1 MNRQSRNSSSQKRR
15 VSAHLADD
23 LKTRYSTRAVPIRKG
38 DSVRVFRGEFAGL
51 EGKVDTID
59 RPHSRVFVEGMTR
72 EKTAGGK
79 SSRLS
84 VHASKVIL
92 TNLNLSDKWR
102 SSLLE
107 DKPKTAKDRDTDEDS
122 A

>member
-1 MNRQSRNSSSQKRR
+1 
-15 VSAHLADD
+15 VSAHLADE

-38 DSVRVFRGEFAGL
+38 DSVRVLRGEFAGL

-59 RPHSRVFVEGMTR
+59 RANSRVFVEGMTR
-72 EKTAGGK
+72 EKTPGGT

-84 VHASKVIL
+84 VHSSKVIL
-92 TNLNLSDKWR
+92 TTLNLSDKWR

-107 DKPKTAKDRDTDEDS
+107 DKAKTAKDRETEEGT